1 MNTVVSSPCVF
12 LTQEM
17 VNDFVEKVKN
27 DISNSQTRE
36 AKLEVYMYLTDLLR
50 EGKMLTIDIE
60 GNIKLWEGERQ

>member
-1 MNTVVSSPCVF
+1 MNTAVSSPGVF

-17 VNDFVEKVKN
+17 VNDFVDKVKN

>member
-1 MNTVVSSPCVF
+1 MNTAVSSPVVF

-60 GNIKLWEGERQ
+60 GKIKLWEGERQ

>member
-1 MNTVVSSPCVF
+1 MNAAVSSPCVF

-17 VNDFVEKVKN
+17 VNDFVDKVKN
-27 DISNSQTRE
+27 DISNSQTKE

>member
-17 VNDFVEKVKN
+17 VNDFVDKVKN

>member
-1 MNTVVSSPCVF
+1 MNTAVSSPVVF